1 MNTKN
6 AKILALGAQV
16 CLIIAL
22 LPSLAWFLLLFN
34 KNPWLYEMVM
44 DDDNVYFALSFF
56 VLFCILK
63 FASLF
68 IISKQAQSEAL
79 LHNFISATITMLLA
93 NVFALFG
100 LSFGF
105 DIYLLGGAFYA
116 QNISQTSTIIGSIL
130 LILALLSAIF
140 SLLYYFKLYKE
151 LAKISQ
157 NKLFML
163 AFVFLGLGVLG
174 LFFFFVSVSSEL
186 FSCGFSSEFPVF
198 SLGVRKPC
206 APGFWRRPGP
216 CRRRSG
222 ISARKAPAPVGLPFF
237 RSGTARPY
245 QTAVPLLADLQ
256 SLP

>member
-34 KNPWLYEMVM
+34 KNPWLYEMVI

-174 LFFFFVSVSSEL
+174 LFFFF
-186 FSCGFSSEFPVF
+186 G
-198 SLGVRKPC
+198 
-206 APGFWRRPGP
+206 
-216 CRRRSG
+216 
-222 ISARKAPAPVGLPFF
+222 
-237 RSGTARPY
+237 
-245 QTAVPLLADLQ
+245 AVPAIIASFIELLAFKNIELKNQ
-256 SLP
+256 AIYKV